1 MRTESSD
8 GRPSGRSRIRF
19 VRPGLGRNG
28 CAESNRRET
37 GPRRRCRSF
46 FGVLVCEC
54 VVLHRLSVRKRS
66 CRRAV
71 AVFGSVHDGR
81 RFGKRKQGILDKLS
95 RRGLRMR
102 RKADADNSRIG
113 VSVRL
118 LPTFIVR
125 FFRLFLCFCRKH
137 GPGIRRNMRSGRI
150 SAVFCLPSAVVES
163 IFDKVC
169 KNDSGTALKRFP
181 NSFFR
186 FCAGKIVRASDATDC
201 GQRRVSRSSIRCFR
215 RGGRRLRRSASS
227 DRSPNMI

>member
-1 MRTESSD
+1 MPVFFRCARVRMRCVAPTF
-8 GRPSGRSRIRF
+8 RAKTILPS
-19 VRPGLGRNG
+19 
-28 CAESNRRET
+28 
-37 GPRRRCRSF
+37 
-46 FGVLVCEC
+46 
-54 VVLHRLSVRKRS
+54 
-66 CRRAV
+66 
-71 AVFGSVHDGR
+71 DGR

-113 VSVRL
+113 ASSGRCRL
-118 LPTFIVR
+118 LSLD
-125 FFRLFLCFCRKH
+125 FFACSCAFVESTD
-137 GPGIRRNMRSGRI
+137 GGRNIRSGRI

-163 IFDKVC
+163 IFDKVY

-181 NSFFR
+181 NR
-186 FCAGKIVRASDATDC
+186 FSLLRGKIVRASDATDC